1 MKHLKHAYEILVV
14 TPDLLLKHQDE
25 NNCNIHME
33 TTKTLRNICLKH
45 LQKHMQLPDETL
57 ANIRLKK

>member
-14 TPDLLLKHQDE
+14 TPDLLLKHQDK

-33 TTKTLRNICLKH
+33 TTKTLG
-45 LQKHMQLPDETL
+45 TYV
-57 ANIRLKK
+57 